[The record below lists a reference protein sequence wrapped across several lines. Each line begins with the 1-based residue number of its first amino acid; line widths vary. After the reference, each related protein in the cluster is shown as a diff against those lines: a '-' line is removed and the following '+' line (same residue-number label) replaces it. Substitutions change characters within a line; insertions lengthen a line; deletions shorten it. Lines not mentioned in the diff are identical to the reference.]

1 MGREASAFVS
11 RTDPPPCTALA
22 AEAETTRPK
31 LCRAASSMEGF
42 ENEAMWIG
50 IGLAACVALSYLDY
64 RLLRKCVWP
73 LFLAAGQPRP
83 VLAQQPATVRRDGTV
98 RLDPFRVATARETD
112 VEAIATYLA
121 APAPGS
127 VLAVVGLPLCQ
138 LFVNSPTATDWTDYR
153 SGILFR
159 RKHHENDWDFW
170 VKDSWKATKNLT
182 LSFGL
187 RYDKYGTPYDSLGL
201 GGRFTGG
208 QSGLFGISG
217 TSFATA
223 QWAPYASSGSLTS
236 TEFVG
241 KASPQPGKLIY
252 GNDWNNLAPSIGFA
266 YNVPWL
272 KSATVIRGG
281 YGINYA
287 GAPDFLSYS
296 SNIANLPGFNFNY
309 NSAPAGYV
317 NLAGNVTAL
326 NGVVAAAAATK
337 PFQPQALA
345 TSTRSSPASTATG
358 SWTR

>member
-1 MGREASAFVS
+1 MCSSDLNANDV
-11 RTDPPPCTALA
+11 TTAQTL
-22 AEAETTRPK
+22 
-31 LCRAASSMEGF
+31 
-42 ENEAMWIG
+42 
-50 IGLAACVALSYLDY
+50 LSNLS
-64 RLLRKCVWP
+64 
-73 LFLAAGQPRP
+73 
-83 VLAQQPATVRRDGTV
+83 GT
-98 RLDPFRVATARETD
+98 
-112 VEAIATYLA
+112 I
-121 APAPGS
+121 GS
-127 VLAVVGLPLCQ
+127 VQQQ

-170 VKDSWKATKNLT
+170 VKDSWKASKNLT

-309 NSAPAGYV
+309 NSAPAGRSEEH
-317 NLAGNVTAL
+317 
-326 NGVVAAAAATK
+326 
-337 PFQPQALA
+337 
-345 TSTRSSPASTATG
+345 TSESSHT
-358 SWTR
+358 